1 MTGLAASTYYYRP
14 SADTSARHR
23 ADSPLRLQIEGVHET
38 FSSYGYRRVQQELS
52 AQGKTIN
59 AKRIRRVMLRFGL
72 RPVRWARFTV
82 TTDSKHARPTYPNL
96 LPNQVLYGPNQVW
109 ASDITY
115 IRIRTGFV
123 FLAAI
128 LDVYTRKIVGWSL
141 AKRVDNELCL
151 AALNMALESR
161 APLVGCIHHSDRG
174 AQYASKEYVQLLL
187 RHGLFISMSR
197 KGNPYDNAFIE
208 SFFKTLKVEEVHLA
222 DFETFQDVLE
232 RLPYFIEEVYN
243 EKRLHSALGYVSPN
257 QFERHLLKIKR
268 VDRPPL
274 YL

>member
-14 SADTSARHR
+14 TADTSARHR
-23 ADSPLRLQIEGVHET
+23 ADSQLRQQIEGIQAG
-38 FSSYGYRRVQQELS
+38 FSSYGYRRIQHELS
-52 AQGKTIN
+52 GRGQTIN
-59 AKRIRRVMLRFGL
+59 AKRIRRVMLKFGL
-72 RPVRWARFTV
+72 RPVRWARFAV
-82 TTDSKHARPTYPNL
+82 TTDSKHALPTYRNL
-96 LPNQVLYGPNQVW
+96 LPNQVLYGPNQAW

-151 AALNMALESR
+151 AALQMAFEAR
-161 APLVGCIHHSDRG
+161 VPLVGCIHHSDRG
-174 AQYASKEYVQLLL
+174 AQYASKQYVQLLTQ
-187 RHGLFISMSR
+187 RGLFISMSR

-208 SFFKTLKVEEVHLA
+208 SFFKTLKAEEVHLA
-222 DFETFQDVLE
+222 DYETFQDVLE

-257 QFERHLLKIKR
+257 QFERHLLKIKP